1 MGGVV
6 LVQCLAALE
15 LRTLPIIV
23 RFELQIATV
32 ASVFGGVEVDA
43 VEIIRVLQAE
53 SVGLAVIVRFAF
65 LAHI

>member
-6 LVQCLAALE
+6 LVQCFAALE
-15 LRTLPIIV
+15 LRTLPIIIQ
-23 RFELQIATV
+23 FEVQITTV
-32 ASVFGGVEVDA
+32 APVFGGVEMEA